1 MIKSFF
7 KKGQSFFIMI
17 IVFHVLNPYKCA
29 AYDFKYNGIA
39 YNITS
44 ATALTV
50 EVTGKYEN
58 REDLAN
64 YWGDIEIPEY
74 AIYNG
79 EKYTVTGIG
88 NEAFQPDGLPGTTGS
103 SENGLKSVTL
113 PSSIKS
119 IGERAFYNCKS
130 LNSIILPS
138 GCNQIGHYAFGNC
151 ENLKTVFLLSV
162 DPPIVAY
169 YAFTGCSCEFIVPQS
184 TPYFSNEKW
193 SKYGE
198 RIVELCTFDSNK
210 FKYSGI
216 PQEIRFKSNLSAY
229 DIKVTGNET
238 LINTG
243 QYNAKIKISCSKNG
257 QNIFDVNIEYPYEI
271 CKVPLCIKVHDAQR
285 LYGSPDPEFEYDIT
299 GFVNGETL
307 NEVSVFPTI
316 TSQATINSHVGK
328 YLISADGAVAQ
339 NYMFTYENGILNI
352 SPAPLSVE
360 VVNCERNYGNQNP
373 SFSLNY
379 IGLKNGENAPL
390 WLEKPIYSTDASILS
405 PIGDYEINATAT
417 AKNYEIGKIK
427 PGKLTIKPAVLLISA
442 TNKRRLYYEENPDLT
457 YTISGFKNGDDISA
471 LTTLPQLT
479 TSALITSNVG
489 EYEIKAEG
497 GVSTPNYE
505 MSYKNG
511 ILSVNPRTL
520 SVSVGSYERVYGAE
534 NPEFVFSYD
543 GFVAGDTEKDL
554 KKLPTATTSAT
565 KLSHTG
571 SYPIYIT
578 GGEALNYKLKYITGQ
593 LNIVKAEQNIIWNQD
608 LSGLATG
615 QQVELLA
622 YSTSG
627 LPVTYNLVNND
638 ICELYSVGNTNFLD
652 CIGEGEV
659 YLRVSQEG
667 NSDYYST
674 QRTSKKVAVSTSS
687 LEKPILTL
695 TQLPVGSISSAVE
708 WGSVHTFTI
717 QTNPEWSI
725 NAISINGKDYTDLMD
740 KNGTF
745 TTPTI
750 TQNTTIIISYENE
763 NSSVNSVEQAAIKIL
778 GQEHGIKILNAPI
791 GKNINIYTVDG
802 FLIKSI
808 VSNGDDDFITLQNN
822 KTYIVKVEGYTGKV
836 RL

>member
-1 MIKSFF
+1 MGKIKKLASALTTLLIAIIVSHIDVNAKPIRVQVGDLFYEISGTNASVTTSDVIPISCRNLYPSKYTKDIYIIPSHITYNGLEYEVTEIGRWAF
-7 KKGQSFFIMI
+7 AGFRNSNAEPVVRGATGSTAHTIILPPTIKRIGESAFANCTNLVKMI
-17 IVFHVLNPYKCA
+17 IPPSVESIYRGY
-29 AYDFKYNGIA
+29 YD
-39 YNITS
+39 
-44 ATALTV
+44 
-50 EVTGKYEN
+50 YE
-58 REDLAN
+58 D
-64 YWGDIEIPEY
+64 
-74 AIYNG
+74 
-79 EKYTVTGIG
+79 
-88 NEAFQPDGLPGTTGS
+88 
-103 SENGLKSVTL
+103 
-113 PSSIKS
+113 
-119 IGERAFYNCKS
+119 AFYNTPLLRELIYLS
-130 LNSIILPS
+130 ATPPS
-138 GCNQIGHYAFGNC
+138 GWKEAPKTYVPNVSNYGGLSSNIMPILSSSESSFVYSGEIPTLSLTCNIENSHIRYNTPVLEKNVGSYDAIIDVQI
-151 ENLKTVFLLSV
+151 ENEYSYETSV
-162 DPPIVAY
+162 
-169 YAFTGCSCEFIVPQS
+169 IVPYNINPVDIIVS
-184 TPYFSNEKW
+184 TSDVSRE
-193 SKYGE
+193 YG
-198 RIVELCTFDSNK
+198 DPN
-210 FKYSGI
+210 
-216 PQEIRFKSNLSAY
+216 
-229 DIKVTGNET
+229 
-238 LINTG
+238 
-243 QYNAKIKISCSKNG
+243 
-257 QNIFDVNIEYPYEI
+257 
-271 CKVPLCIKVHDAQR
+271 
-285 LYGSPDPEFEYDIT
+285 PEFMLNYD
-299 GFVNGETL
+299 GFVNDESLDVLEQKAYASTSAKQTSNVGQYPITISGAKAKNYTFSYISGEL
-307 NEVSVFPTI
+307 TI
-316 TSQATINSHVGK
+316 
-328 YLISADGAVAQ
+328 L
-339 NYMFTYENGILNI
+339 
-352 SPAPLSVE
+352 PAPLSANVKSISRE
-360 VVNCERNYGNQNP
+360 YGNTYP
-373 SFSLNY
+373 MFALNFK
-379 IGLKNGENAPL
+379 GLKNGETEPS
-390 WLEKPIYSTDASILS
+390 WTEPPIFNTAATSSSSIGEY
-405 PIGDYEINATAT
+405 PVTAT
-417 AKNYEIGKIK
+417 AKPKNYKLSFIADGI
-427 PGKLTIKPAVLLISA
+427 LTITPAKLKVIVQ
-442 TNKRRLYYEENPDLT
+442 NKQRLYYEENPELT

-471 LTTLPQLT
+471 LSTLPELT
-479 TSALITSNVG
+479 TNALITSNVG

-627 LPVTYNLVNND
+627 LPVTYNLANND

-652 CIGEGEV
+652 CIGEGEI

-674 QRTSKKVAVSTSS
+674 QRNSKKVVVSASS

-695 TQLPVGSISSAVE
+695 TQHPVGSISSAVE

-763 NSSVNSVEQAAIKIL
+763 NSSVNSVEQAGIKIL

-808 VSNGDDDFITLQNN
+808 VSNGNDDFITLQNN